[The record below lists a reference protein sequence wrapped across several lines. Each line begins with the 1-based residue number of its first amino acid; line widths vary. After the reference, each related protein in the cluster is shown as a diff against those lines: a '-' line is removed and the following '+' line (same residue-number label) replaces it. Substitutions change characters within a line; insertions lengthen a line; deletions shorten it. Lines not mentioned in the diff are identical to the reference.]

1 VNIGMPKK
9 KELLEILVEQGVI
22 SKSDAEAIAKEAK
35 SRGRKVAAILY
46 ERGIDERAIAQAQ
59 GFLWDLPVKFFEK
72 DEEVPR
78 EVMLLIPEDSARH
91 YGLLAFKK
99 EGDVL
104 HVGMVLPD
112 DVRAQEALK
121 FIAQKLGLSIA
132 LSVITPSDLAR
143 YHRNYRTFA
152 DEIRMALEALQRQYP
167 IKEGAGQAR
176 AVISLEKAS
185 EAVREEAPIIKMV
198 ALLLKQAVHERA
210 SDIHIEPEKNKL
222 KVRYRIDGELRVAL
236 YLPIEIHA
244 AIISRIKIMS
254 DLKIDETRVPQDGRF
269 RTLIEDR
276 EIDFRVATFPTSAGE
291 KVAIRVLDPATGLKG
306 LEELGFAPYNEK
318 ILLEGLEKPFGMIL
332 ATGPT
337 GSGKT
342 TTLYAL
348 LQLLNKEDVNIVT
361 LEDPIE
367 YYMPGINQS
376 MVMPEIGYTFAS
388 GLRQILRQ
396 DPDIIMVG
404 EIRDNETAELATHAA
419 LTGHIVFS
427 TLHTNN
433 AVGVV
438 PRLVDLGVQPFLLPS
453 TLNLMMAQRLVRQLC
468 PDCKKAKT
476 AQGEEERIIEEAIS
490 TMPASLRDELPYRK
504 PYTIYEPVGCDTCK
518 HKGTLGRTGVHEIL
532 RMTPEL
538 EKIILTKISE
548 SDLAQEAK
556 RQGMLSMRH
565 EGILKVL
572 EGKVALQEVLQET
585 TI

>member
-1 VNIGMPKK
+1 MPKQ
-9 KELLEILVEQGVI
+9 KELLDILVEQGVLT
-22 SKSDAEAIAKEAK
+22 KSDADAIAKEAK
-35 SRGRKVAAILY
+35 ARGRKITAILY
-46 ERGIDERAIAQAQ
+46 ERGVDERKVAEALSIR
-59 GFLWDLPVKFFEK
+59 WDLPVKFFEK

-91 YGLLAFKK
+91 YGLLAFSK
-99 EGDVL
+99 EGGML
-104 HVGMVLPD
+104 HVGMLNPD
-112 DVRAQEALK
+112 DTRAQEALR

-132 LSVITPSDLAR
+132 LYVVTPSDVTR
-143 YHRNYRTFA
+143 YHRAYRTFA
-152 DEIRMALEALQRQYP
+152 DEIRSALEALQRQYP
-167 IKEGAGQAR
+167 VREAQA
-176 AVISLEKAS
+176 AAPHGVVSLEKAS

-198 ALLLKQAVHERA
+198 ALILKQAVHQRA
-210 SDIHIEPEKNKL
+210 SDIHIEPERYKL
-222 KVRYRIDGELRVAL
+222 KIRYRIDGVLRVVL
-236 YLPIEIHA
+236 YLPMEIHS
-244 AIISRIKIMS
+244 AIVSRVKIMS
-254 DLKIDETRVPQDGRF
+254 NLKIDETRVPQDGRF

-276 EIDFRVATFPTSAGE
+276 EIDFRVATFPTASGE
-291 KVAIRVLDPATGLKG
+291 KIAIRVLDPATGLKG
-306 LEELGFAPYNEK
+306 LQELGFAPYNEK
-318 ILLEGLEKPFGMIL
+318 ILLEGIAKPFGMIL

-348 LQLLNKEDVNIVT
+348 LQILNQEGVNIVT

-367 YYMPGINQS
+367 YFITGINQS

-419 LTGHIVFS
+419 LTGHLVLS

-490 TMPASLRDELPYRK
+490 TMPAEVREGLPYKK
-504 PYTIYEPVGCDTCK
+504 PYTIYEPVGCDTCQ
-518 HKGTLGRTGVHEIL
+518 HKGTLGRIGVHEIL
-532 RMTPEL
+532 KMTPEL

-548 SDLAQEAK
+548 SDLAQEAR
-556 RQGMLSMRH
+556 RQGMLTMRQ
-565 EGILKVL
+565 EGVLKVL
-572 EGKVALQEVLQET
+572 EGTVALQEVLQET
-585 TI
+585 SI

>member
-1 VNIGMPKK
+1 MAKK
-9 KELLEILVEQGVI
+9 KELLEILVEQGVLA
-22 SKSDAEAIAKEAK
+22 KSDADAVAREAK
-35 SRGRKVAAILY
+35 SRGRSVTDILY
-46 ERGIDERAIAQAQ
+46 ERGVDERKIAEAE
-59 GFLWDLPVKFFEK
+59 GLRWDLPVKFFEK

-91 YGLLAFKK
+91 YGLLAFAK
-99 EGDVL
+99 EDELL
-104 HVGMVLPD
+104 HVGMLNPE

-132 LSVITPSDLAR
+132 LAVVTPSDVAR

-167 IKEGAGQAR
+167 VREGAKAGPR
-176 AVISLEKAS
+176 AISLETAA

-210 SDIHIEPEKNKL
+210 SDIHVEPEKNKL
-222 KVRYRIDGELRVAL
+222 KVRYRIDGALRVAL
-236 YLPIEIHA
+236 YLPIEIHS
-244 AIISRIKIMS
+244 AIVSRIKIMA

-276 EIDFRVATFPTSAGE
+276 EIDFRVATFPTAAGE

-306 LEELGFAPYNEK
+306 LQELGFAEYNEK
-318 ILLEGLEKPFGMIL
+318 ILREGIEKPFGMIL

-348 LQLLNKEDVNIVT
+348 LQLLNKEDVNVVT

-367 YYMPGINQS
+367 YYMPGVNQS
-376 MVMPEIGYTFAS
+376 MVMPEIGYSFAS

-404 EIRDNETAELATHAA
+404 EIRDNETAELAAHAA
-419 LTGHIVFS
+419 LTGHLVLS

-468 PDCKKAKT
+468 PDCKKAKA
-476 AQGEEERIIEEAIS
+476 AQGEEERVIEEALNS
-490 TMPASLRDELPYRK
+490 MPAALRERLTYKK
-504 PYTIYEPVGCDTCK
+504 PYTIYEPAGCDTCQ

-532 RMTPEL
+532 KMTPEL
-538 EKIILTKISE
+538 ERIILTKISE
-548 SDLAQEAK
+548 SDLVEEAK
-556 RQGMLSMRH
+556 RQGMLTMRH

-585 TI
+585 TL

>member
-1 VNIGMPKK
+1 MAAK
-9 KELLEILVEQGVI
+9 KELLEILIEGGAI
-22 SKSDAEAIAKEAK
+22 SKSDADAILKEVK
-35 SRGRKVAAILY
+35 SRGKKILEVLR
-46 ERGIDERAIAQAQ
+46 ERGVDERKIAEAQAAQ
-59 GFLWDLPVKFFEK
+59 WDLPVKFFEK

-91 YGLLAFKK
+91 YGLLAFER
-99 EGDVL
+99 EGEIL
-104 HVGMVLPD
+104 HVGMLDPS

-132 LSVITPSDLAR
+132 LAIVTPSDVAR
-143 YHRNYRTFA
+143 YHRNYRTFS
-152 DEIRMALEALQRQYP
+152 DEIRMALEALRRQYP
-167 IKEGAGQAR
+167 VKESEEISAKKI
-176 AVISLEKAS
+176 VSLEKATG
-185 EAVREEAPIIKMV
+185 AVQEEAPIIKMV

-210 SDIHIEPEKNKL
+210 SDIHIEPERNKL
-222 KVRYRIDGELRVAL
+222 RVRYRIDGELRVML
-236 YLPIEIHA
+236 YLPIEIHS
-244 AIISRIKIMS
+244 AIVSRIKIMS

-276 EIDFRVATFPTSAGE
+276 EIDFRVATFPTSSGE
-291 KVAIRVLDPATGLKG
+291 KVAIRILDPATGLKG
-306 LEELGFAPYNEK
+306 LEELGFSPYNEK
-318 ILLEGLEKPFGMIL
+318 IIREGIEKPFGMIL

-348 LQLLNKEDVNIVT
+348 LQALNQEDVNIVT

-404 EIRDNETAELATHAA
+404 EIRDTETAELAVHAA
-419 LTGHIVFS
+419 LTGHLVLS

-433 AVGVV
+433 AIGVV

-468 PDCKKAKT
+468 PDCKKQKI

-490 TMPASLRDELPYRK
+490 SMPEEIRSKIAYKK
-504 PYTIYEPVGCDTCK
+504 PYIIYEPVGCDTCQK
-518 HKGTLGRTGVHEIL
+518 KGTLGRTGVHEIL

-548 SDLAQEAK
+548 ADLSQEAK
-556 RQGMLSMRH
+556 RQGMLTMRQ

-572 EGKVALQEVLQET
+572 EGNVSLQEVLQET